1 MFFIKFAKKLP
12 QIQTMIKYI
21 ILTKRVPLSMN
32 PIQLAHSPDADDIF
46 MYFAIKF
53 GWVDT
58 KGYTFKNIGL
68 DIETLNVE
76 ALRGTYDVSAI
87 SFGMYPLI
95 KDEYA
100 LLRTAVS
107 FGEGYGPKLI
117 RRKDKKLKRNFKV
130 ALSGKYTTNA
140 MLFRIYYPEARPV
153 YMDFLEIEE
162 AVVSGK
168 VDAGVLIHESILDF
182 DESLE
187 VEKEIWD
194 IWVELAGEGLP
205 LPLGGM
211 AIRRSLPLNRAI
223 DIENILINGV
233 KVANERKEELCTK
246 LETDNLVRISD
257 EMLKKY
263 LDMYASDESVELSDL
278 QLKALD
284 KLYDIGFTHGLWES
298 PIKTEDYLIP
308 KEYEALRNS

>member
-1 MFFIKFAKKLP
+1 MPKI
-12 QIQTMIKYI
+12 
-21 ILTKRVPLSMN
+21 
-32 PIQLAHSPDADDIF
+32 IQLAHSPDADDIF
-46 MYFAIKF
+46 MYYAIKF

-58 KGYTFKNIGL
+58 KDYEFENIGL
-68 DIETLNVE
+68 DIETLNQE
-76 ALRGTYDVSAI
+76 ALKGTYDVSAI

-107 FGEGYGPKLI
+107 FGYGYGPKLI
-117 RRKDKKLKRNFKV
+117 KRKNKTLKKNFRV

-140 MLFRIYYPEARPV
+140 MLFRLYYPDARV
-153 YMDFLEIEE
+153 EYMDFLKIEQ
-162 AVVSGK
+162 AVVSNK

-182 DESLE
+182 DDSLE

-194 IWVELAGEGLP
+194 IWQELAGDDLP

-223 DIENILINGV
+223 EIEDILIQGV
-233 KVANERKEELCTK
+233 KVANDKKDELCKK
-246 LETDNLVRISD
+246 LEADKLVRISD
-257 EMLKKY
+257 KMLEKY
-263 LDMYASDESVELSDL
+263 LDMYASDESVELSEL

-284 KLYDIGFTHGLWES
+284 KLYQIGYEHNMWDS
-298 PIKTEDYLIP
+298 PIKTKDYLIP
-308 KEYEALRNS
+308 KEYEELRSL

>member
-1 MFFIKFAKKLP
+1 MNIK
-12 QIQTMIKYI
+12 
-21 ILTKRVPLSMN
+21 
-32 PIQLAHSPDADDIF
+32 LAHSPDADDIF
-46 MYFAIKF
+46 MYYAIKF
-53 GWVDT
+53 DWVDT
-58 KGYTFKNIGL
+58 KDYTFSNIGL

-76 ALRGTYDVSAI
+76 AIKGTYDVTAI
-87 SFGMYPLI
+87 SFGMYPFI
-95 KDEYA
+95 KDDYA

-117 RRKDKKLKRNFKV
+117 RRKEKKLKRNFKV

-140 MLFRIYYPEARPV
+140 MLFRLYYPDARPV

-162 AVVSGK
+162 AVVNGD

-223 DIENILINGV
+223 EIENILIEGV
-233 KVANERKEELCTK
+233 KVANAKKEELCAK
-246 LETDNLVRISD
+246 LEADNLVRISD
-257 EMLKKY
+257 TMLTKY
-263 LDMYASDESVELSDL
+263 LDMYASDESVELSAL

-284 KLYDIGFTHGLWES
+284 RLYEIGFEKGLWEA
-298 PIKTEDYLIP
+298 PITTEDYLMP
-308 KEYEALRNS
+308 REYDTLRKR

>member
-1 MFFIKFAKKLP
+1 
-12 QIQTMIKYI
+12 
-21 ILTKRVPLSMN
+21 MN
-32 PIQLAHSPDADDIF
+32 IELAHSPDADDIF
-46 MYFAIKF
+46 MYYAIKF
-53 GWVDT
+53 GWVNT
-58 KGYTFKNIGL
+58 KDYEFSNIGL

-76 ALRGTYDVSAI
+76 AIKGTYDVSAI

-95 KDEYA
+95 KDNYA

-140 MLFRIYYPEARPV
+140 MLFRIYYPDARPI
-153 YMDFLEIEE
+153 YMDFLDIEQ
-162 AVVSGK
+162 AVVSGE
-168 VDAGVLIHESILDF
+168 VDAGVLIHESILDY

-194 IWVELAGEGLP
+194 IWVKLAGEGLP

-211 AIRRSLPLNRAI
+211 ALRRSLPLNRAI
-223 DIENILINGV
+223 DIENILIDGV
-233 KVANERKEELCTK
+233 KVANDRKEELCAK
-246 LETDNLVRISD
+246 LEADSLVRISD
-257 EMLKKY
+257 KMLTKY
-263 LDMYASDESVELSDL
+263 LDMYASDESVELSPL

-284 KLYDIGFTHGLWES
+284 RLYEIGFENGLWEV
-298 PIKTEDYLIP
+298 PIKTEDYLLP
-308 KEYEALRNS
+308 REYEGLRRN